1 MKTQIKIKRNLCK
14 SMGLVYINQK
24 MDNYLQK
31 YNMSNKNIK
40 IVKKK
45 CKIIPMKLIG
55 LILKNCKWCRV

>member
-1 MKTQIKIKRNLCK
+1 
-14 SMGLVYINQK
+14 MGLVYINQK

-45 CKIIPMKLIG
+45 YKIIPMKLIG